1 MGELVTPRT
10 EAHRLLLAHVRG
22 RPASILARRMKV
34 PERTVRGWL
43 EGRVP
48 SWHYRAALAELLGIE
63 WPLWFRPPSASE
75 DGAMIAPNGGSDA
88 GHVTGSVTASLEQC
102 GGS

>member
-1 MGELVTPRT
+1 MTMVPPT

-22 RPASILARRMKV
+22 RPASILARRMKA
-34 PERTVRGWL
+34 PERTVHGWL

-48 SWHYRAALAELLGIE
+48 SWHYRAALAKLLGIE

-75 DGAMIAPNGGSDA
+75 EVVSPAPDGGSDA
-88 GHVTGSVTASLEQC
+88 GSVTGP
-102 GGS
+102 

>member
-1 MGELVTPRT
+1 MTSAPRT

-34 PERTVRGWL
+34 PERSVRGWL

-48 SWHYRAALAELLGIE
+48 TWRYRIALTELLGIE
-63 WPLWFRPPSASE
+63 WPLWFRPPSACE
-75 DGAMIAPNGGSDA
+75 DGTTSAPDGGSEA
-88 GHVTGSVTASLEQC
+88 AHVTGL
-102 GGS
+102 